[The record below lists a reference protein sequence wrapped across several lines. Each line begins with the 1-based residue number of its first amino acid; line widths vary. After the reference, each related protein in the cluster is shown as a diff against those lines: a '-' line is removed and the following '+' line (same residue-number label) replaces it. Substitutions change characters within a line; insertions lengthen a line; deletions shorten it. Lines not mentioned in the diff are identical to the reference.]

1 MSSRNITI
9 IVLACIITAVLV
21 GVEVYFWQG
30 GSIKKFLPGLP
41 VNTIN
46 IGNFQAQPGSG
57 GVKPN
62 TNTNLNE
69 IKTKEEGIA
78 ACEYNRAYAKT
89 VADAEQ
95 KKMGEA
101 MVGYC
106 YAVIAGKFN
115 DLSLCGRTI
124 DKNTCEQTAKE
135 LIEMGKEIQNLPP
148 EERQKMQDLFKIK

>member
-21 GVEVYFWQG
+21 GIEVYFWQG
-30 GSIKKFLPGLP
+30 GMLMGLKFGLPGGKATTTKQ
-41 VNTIN
+41 NTDI
-46 IGNFQAQPGSG
+46 
-57 GVKPN
+57 
-62 TNTNLNE
+62 NE

-95 KKMGEA
+95 KQMGEA

-115 DLSLCGRTI
+115 DLSLCSRTI

-135 LIEMGKEIQNLPP
+135 FIEMGKEIQNLPP
-148 EERQKMQDLFKIK
+148 EERQKMQEMYKNLYQQQ